1 MIDLRFLFASLLI
14 PLVLP
19 LPVMAQSA
27 TFYGNQF
34 VGRKM
39 ANGQV
44 YNHGRMVAAH
54 PSLPLG
60 TRVRVTNRRTGKSV
74 VVTVSDRCN
83 CSIDLSRSAFQ
94 QIANPRKGRVPVSIT
109 RL

>member
-1 MIDLRFLFASLLI
+1 LRFLFASLLI

-19 LPVMAQSA
+19 LPVLAQSA
-27 TFYGNQF
+27 TFYSNQF

-60 TRVRVTNRRTGKSV
+60 SRVKVTNRRTGRSV

-94 QIANPRKGRVPVSIT
+94 QIGSTKKGRIPVSIT